1 MLLVAVGSTSCR
13 GDEALI
19 GAQQEVSSTA
29 CCEEEATRMDGRKIV
44 YSISF
49 QYTGVTERFMEV
61 KAITY
66 TREGFVQS

>member
-13 GDEALI
+13 GNEALI

-44 YSISF
+44 YPISF